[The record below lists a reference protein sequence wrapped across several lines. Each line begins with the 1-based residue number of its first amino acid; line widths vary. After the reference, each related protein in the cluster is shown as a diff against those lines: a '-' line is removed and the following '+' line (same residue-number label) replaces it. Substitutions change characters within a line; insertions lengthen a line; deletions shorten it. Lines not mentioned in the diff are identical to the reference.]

1 MIAVVFLLP
10 HLIPGFDPFRQALG
24 TVVPWAINLLL
35 RLSRATISARADVHH
50 LKPDHLVLRLEGF
63 EGPLDLLL
71 DLARAQK
78 VDLAKIS
85 ILALVEQYLAVIEGA
100 RRVRLELAADW
111 LVMAAWLAWLKSRLL
126 LPDGADAED
135 GEQAADVLAA
145 RLRDLSAIRAAA
157 VWLSGRPQ
165 LGHEVFARGAPED
178 HTEIDRSRLS
188 LELGSLVRSYLQSM
202 RRRRER
208 AALSGASAHA
218 VERAGR
224 AAASR
229 RVARQPAGLGQ
240 PGAVPARYDRQ
251 RARASGGT
259 GQHAA
264 GRPGNGAQRRR
275 AAAAGACVRSD
286 PGAARAKRG
295 RGGRMTEDEALR
307 LAEALVFASAGPVGA
322 RALSQ
327 LLPEDMDAD
336 AVIAALRERY
346 AGRGVELAETGGGVQ
361 FRTAPD
367 LAPLLRKVI
376 EIPRRL
382 PRVAMETLAIIAY
395 HQPVTRP
402 EIEEIR
408 GTSLS
413 QQTLDALLEADLI
426 APKGRRESPGRPT
439 LWGTTPQFLA
449 QFGLKDL
456 RELPRREDLL
466 LEPLSVVVSEPVV
479 SERVVSEQDETGSA
493 EAPTTG
499 H

>member
-1 MIAVVFLLP
+1 
-10 HLIPGFDPFRQALG
+10 
-24 TVVPWAINLLL
+24 
-35 RLSRATISARADVHH
+35 
-50 LKPDHLVLRLEGF
+50 
-63 EGPLDLLL
+63 
-71 DLARAQK
+71 
-78 VDLAKIS
+78 
-85 ILALVEQYLAVIEGA
+85 
-100 RRVRLELAADW
+100 
-111 LVMAAWLAWLKSRLL
+111 
-126 LPDGADAED
+126 
-135 GEQAADVLAA
+135 
-145 RLRDLSAIRAAA
+145 
-157 VWLSGRPQ
+157 
-165 LGHEVFARGAPED
+165 
-178 HTEIDRSRLS
+178 
-188 LELGSLVRSYLQSM
+188 
-202 RRRRER
+202 
-208 AALSGASAHA
+208 
-218 VERAGR
+218 
-224 AAASR
+224 
-229 RVARQPAGLGQ
+229 
-240 PGAVPARYDRQ
+240 
-251 RARASGGT
+251 
-259 GQHAA
+259 
-264 GRPGNGAQRRR
+264 
-275 AAAAGACVRSD
+275 
-286 PGAARAKRG
+286 
-295 RGGRMTEDEALR
+295 MTEDEALR

-327 LLPEDMDAD
+327 LLPENMDAD

-402 EIEEIR
+402 EVEEIR

-413 QQTLDALLEADLI
+413 QQTLDSLLEADLI

-479 SERVVSEQDETGSA
+479 NEQVVSEQDETGSA